1 MAIILTLDT
10 STKNCSVALFN
21 GNKIIALKEQN
32 SDDYTHAEQLTLFIE
47 EVIKSANLPLKEI
60 EAIAISKGP
69 GSYTGLRIGTSTAK
83 GLCYAL
89 DIPLISISTLKAM
102 AFTMAKNHVTDIY
115 CPMIDARRMEVF
127 SAVYD
132 VENNEIRK
140 IQADVVD
147 EQTYAQFLN
156 NEVLFFGDG
165 AIKCKEIINHKNAR
179 FLEGVYPSAKD
190 LGKLAHAKFMNKDFE
205 DVAYFEPFYLKD
217 FVAGKKKLS

>member
-21 GNKIIALKEQN
+21 GNKIIAFKEQN

-47 EVIKSANLPLKEI
+47 EVIKSANLTLKEI

-102 AFTMAKNHVTDIY
+102 AFTMAKNHIANIY

-127 SAVYD
+127 SAIYD

-140 IQADVVD
+140 IKADVVD
-147 EQTYAQFLN
+147 EQTYTNFLN

-165 AIKCKEIINHKNAR
+165 ALKCKEIISHKNAK
-179 FLEGVYPSAKD
+179 FLEGIYPSAKD

-217 FVAGKKKLS
+217 FVAGKKKT

>member
-1 MAIILTLDT
+1 MAIILALDT
-10 STKNCSVALFN
+10 STKNCSAALFN

-32 SDDYTHAEQLTLFIE
+32 SDEYNNAEQLTLFIE
-47 EVIKSANLPLKEI
+47 EVIQSANLTLKEI
-60 EAIAISKGP
+60 KAIAISKGP

-102 AFTMAKNHVTDIY
+102 AFGMAKDQIANIY

-132 VENNEIRK
+132 IRNNEIRK
-140 IQADVVD
+140 IQADIVD
-147 EQTYAQFLN
+147 KKTYAKFLN
-156 NEVLFFGDG
+156 EGVLFFGDG
-165 AIKCKEIINHKNAR
+165 ALKCKEIINHKNAK
-179 FLEGVYPSAKD
+179 FLEGFYPSAKY
-190 LGKLAHAKFMNKDFE
+190 LGELAHSKFMNKDFE

-217 FVAGKKKLS
+217 FVAGKKS

>member
-1 MAIILTLDT
+1 MAIILALDT

-21 GNKIIALKEQN
+21 GNKIIVLKEQN
-32 SDDYTHAEQLTLFIE
+32 SDGYTHAEQLILFIE
-47 EVIKSANLPLKEI
+47 EVIKSANLTLKEI
-60 EAIAISKGP
+60 KVIAISKGP

-89 DIPLISISTLKAM
+89 SIPLISISTLKAM
-102 AFTMAKNHVTDIY
+102 ASTMAKNHVTDIY

-127 SAVYD
+127 SGIYN
-132 VENNEIRK
+132 VENNEIRE

-147 EQTYAQFLN
+147 EQTYANFLN

-165 AIKCKEIINHKNAR
+165 ALKCKEIINHKNAK

-190 LGKLAHAKFMNKDFE
+190 LGKLANAKFMNKDFE

-217 FVAGKKKLS
+217 FVAGKKKA

>member
-1 MAIILTLDT
+1 MAIILALDT

-32 SDDYTHAEQLTLFIE
+32 SDGYTHAEQLTLFIDQ
-47 EVIKSANLPLKEI
+47 VVKSASVTLKEI
-60 EAIAISKGP
+60 KAIAISKGP

-102 AFTMAKNHVTDIY
+102 AFTMTKSHVADIY

-127 SAVYD
+127 SAVYN
-132 VENNEIRK
+132 VKNNEIRGV
-140 IQADVVD
+140 QADVVD
-147 EQTYAQFLN
+147 EQSYTNFLN

-165 AIKCKEIINHKNAR
+165 ALKCKEIINHKNAK
-179 FLEGVYPSAKD
+179 FIEGIYPSAKN
-190 LGKLAHAKFMNKDFE
+190 LGILANAKFENKDFE
-205 DVAYFEPFYLKD
+205 DVAYFEPYYLKD
-217 FVAGKKKLS
+217 FVAGKKKA

>member
-10 STKNCSVALFN
+10 STKNCSVALFK

-32 SDDYTHAEQLTLFIE
+32 SDGYAHAEKLTLFIE
-47 EVIKSANLPLKEI
+47 EVIKSANLTLKEI
-60 EAIAISKGP
+60 KVIAISKGP

-89 DIPLISISTLKAM
+89 SIPLISISTLKAM
-102 AFTMAKNHVTDIY
+102 ASTMAKNHVTDIY

-127 SAVYD
+127 SGIYD
-132 VENNEIRK
+132 VENNEIRE

-147 EQTYAQFLN
+147 EQTYANFLN

-165 AIKCKEIINHKNAR
+165 ALKCKESINHMNAK

-190 LGKLAHAKFMNKDFE
+190 LGKLAYAKFMNKDFE
-205 DVAYFEPFYLKD
+205 DVAYFEPYYLKD
-217 FVAGKKKLS
+217 FVAGKKKA

>member
-32 SDDYTHAEQLTLFIE
+32 SDGYTHAEQLTLFIE
-47 EVIKSANLPLKEI
+47 EVIKSANLTLKEI

-102 AFTMAKNHVTDIY
+102 ASTMAKNHVADIY

-127 SAVYD
+127 SGIYD
-132 VENNEIRK
+132 VENNEINPFLHMGMHIALKEQVNSDRPIGINTIFK
-140 IQADVVD
+140 QIISRSITLHDAEHKMMECLGTSLWEAQCKNQLPD
-147 EQTYAQFLN
+147 E
-156 NEVLFFGDG
+156 NEYME
-165 AIKCKEIINHKNAR
+165 C
-179 FLEGVYPSAKD
+179 
-190 LGKLAHAKFMNKDFE
+190 
-205 DVAYFEPFYLKD
+205 LKRI
-217 FVAGKKKLS
+217 S

>member
-1 MAIILTLDT
+1 MAIILALDT

-21 GNKIIALKEQN
+21 GNKIITLKEQN
-32 SDDYTHAEQLTLFIE
+32 SDGYTHAEQLTLFIE

-102 AFTMAKNHVTDIY
+102 AFTMTKSHVADIY

-132 VENNEIRK
+132 VANNEIRGV
-140 IQADVVD
+140 QADIVD
-147 EQTYAQFLN
+147 EQTYANFLN

-165 AIKCKEIINHKNAR
+165 ALKCKEIINHKNAK

-217 FVAGKKKLS
+217 FVAGKKKS

>member
-1 MAIILTLDT
+1 MAIILALDT

-32 SDDYTHAEQLTLFIE
+32 SAGYTHAEQLTLFIDQ
-47 EVIKSANLPLKEI
+47 VVKSASVTLKEI
-60 EAIAISKGP
+60 KAIAISKGP

-83 GLCYAL
+83 GLCYGL

-102 AFTMAKNHVTDIY
+102 AFTIAKSHVADIY

-132 VENNEIRK
+132 VKNNEIRGV
-140 IQADVVD
+140 QADVVD
-147 EQTYAQFLN
+147 EQTYANFLN

-165 AIKCKEIINHKNAR
+165 ASKCKEIINHKNAK
-179 FLEGVYPSAKD
+179 FIEGIYPSAKN
-190 LGKLAHAKFMNKDFE
+190 LGILANAKFEKKDFE
-205 DVAYFEPFYLKD
+205 DVAYFEPYYLKD
-217 FVAGKKKLS
+217 FVAGKKKA

>member
-1 MAIILTLDT
+1 MAFILAIETT
-10 STKNCSVALFN
+10 TKNCSVALFEN
-21 GNKIIALKEQN
+21 EKLLALKEQN
-32 SDDYTHAEQLTLFIE
+32 SDGYSHAEQLTLFVD
-47 EVIKSANLPLKEI
+47 EVIKSANLTLKEI
-60 EAIAISKGP
+60 EAITISKGP

-102 AFTMAKNHVTDIY
+102 AFTMTKHQAADIY

-127 SAVYD
+127 SAIYD
-132 VENNEIRK
+132 VSNNEIRG

-147 EQTYAQFLN
+147 EQTYASFLN
-156 NEVLFFGDG
+156 NKVLFFGDG
-165 AIKCKEIINHKNAR
+165 ALKCKEIIRHENAK

-190 LGKLAHAKFMNKDFE
+190 LGALAYDKFMNKDFE

-217 FVAGKKKLS
+217 FVAGKKKT

>member
-21 GNKIIALKEQN
+21 GNKIIAFKEQN

-47 EVIKSANLPLKEI
+47 EVIKSANLTLKEI

-102 AFTMAKNHVTDIY
+102 AFTMAKNHVANIY

-127 SAVYD
+127 SAIYD
-132 VENNEIRK
+132 AENNEIRK

-147 EQTYAQFLN
+147 EQTYTNFLN

-165 AIKCKEIINHKNAR
+165 ALKCKEIISHKNAK
-179 FLEGVYPSAKD
+179 FLEGIYPSAKD